1 MRRSFVLLFAVA
13 LLSLVFVSARS
24 KADEVPSRVV
34 IVSFDG
40 KTVATPADLQGAV
53 ASTPIGKKVRVELLR
68 ARARRTVEVTLVT
81 MPERK
86 E

>member
-1 MRRSFVLLFAVA
+1 
-13 LLSLVFVSARS
+13 
-24 KADEVPSRVV
+24 V

-40 KTVATPADLQGAV
+40 KAVATPADLQGAV